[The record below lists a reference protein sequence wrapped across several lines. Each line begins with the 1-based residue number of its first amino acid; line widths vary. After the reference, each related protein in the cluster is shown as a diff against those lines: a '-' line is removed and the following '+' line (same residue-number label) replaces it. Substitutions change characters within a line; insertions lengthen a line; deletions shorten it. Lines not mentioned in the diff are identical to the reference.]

1 MVILTVGLIIIIII
15 IISSDVTIPVI
26 FGTVIVE

>member
-1 MVILTVGLIIIIII
+1 MVILTVGLIIIII